1 MTRNLQ
7 TISSTATLTSML
19 PNIQK
24 MKSTSRGSKIRGKWA
39 AYWGKPAP
47 MDAEMEAK
55 IATLGDYER
64 CDCYET
70 TIEIDVCREI
80 AAKLADAVVAA

>member
-1 MTRNLQ
+1 MKKYNLNNVKGEV
-7 TISSTATLTSML
+7 IKALVKRMD
-19 PNIQK
+19 
-24 MKSTSRGSKIRGKWA
+24 KSAIRGKWA
-39 AYWGKPAP
+39 AYWGKPSP
-47 MDAEMEAK
+47 MDAEMEAR

-80 AAKLADAVVAA
+80 AAKLADAVATHNV